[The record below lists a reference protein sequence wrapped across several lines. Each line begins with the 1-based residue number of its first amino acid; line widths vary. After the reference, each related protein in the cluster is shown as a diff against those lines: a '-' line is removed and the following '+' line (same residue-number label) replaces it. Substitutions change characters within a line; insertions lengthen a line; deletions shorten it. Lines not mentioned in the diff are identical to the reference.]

1 MRIVTRPD
9 FDGVVCAAL
18 LLAAEPVTRPTLWV
32 EPNDMQQGTVPV
44 TTGDIVANLPHHP
57 ACSLWFDHHY
67 TNQISVPFE
76 GSFGITPSAA
86 RLIYDYYGDRLKRD
100 YAELVRET
108 DRIDSAD
115 LSHDEVMYPEKY
127 PHVSLSMTISGHQ
140 RADVPYWER
149 LTRLLRDHDIADV
162 MADPEVDVRRR
173 EMILRNQRFL
183 EILRKRS
190 SIHDH
195 VSVADFR
202 GLHPLPEG
210 NRFLVYS
217 LFPDTMASVKVRFQ
231 HPDQRDRVIIGVGH
245 SIFNRQ
251 CRVNVGLML
260 SDFNGGGHRGAGA
273 CTVMAHEADE
283 ALARIVG
290 ILNANRDNE
299 KTA

>member
-18 LLAAEPVTRPTLWV
+18 LLAVESITRPTLWV

-44 TTGDIVANLPHHP
+44 SPGDIVANLPYHP
-57 ACSLWFDHHY
+57 ACSLWFDHHV
-67 TNQISVPFE
+67 TNRISTPFE
-76 GSFGITPSAA
+76 GRFGITPSAA
-86 RLIYDYYGDRLKRD
+86 RLIHDHYRDRLKRD
-100 YAELVRET
+100 YTELVRET

-115 LSHDEVMYPEKY
+115 LTRDEVMHPEHYPY
-127 PHVSLSMTISGHQ
+127 VSLSMTISGHQ
-140 RADVPYWER
+140 RSDMPYWER
-149 LTRLLRDHDIADV
+149 LARLLRDQDIADI
-162 MADPEVDVRRR
+162 MADAEVAARR
-173 EMILRNQRFL
+173 EDMIVRNRRFRD
-183 EILRKRS
+183 ILMERTS
-190 SIHDH
+190 VHDR

-245 SIFNRQ
+245 SIFNRR
-251 CRVNVGLML
+251 CRVNVGAML
-260 SDFNGGGHRGAGA
+260 SNFNGGGHRGAGA
-273 CTVMAHEADE
+273 CTVADHEAD
-283 ALARIVG
+283 AVLARIIE
-290 ILNANRDNE
+290 ILNANEDNE